1 MSELETKFLNEQG
14 VRYLWRQIK
23 QEQNSSNET
32 LSSNIAVNKE
42 NIDKLGQKVDE
53 QKEELQGN
61 IDGLKQ
67 GDIDSLKTDKVPF
80 PKTDED
86 IVHGEEND
94 MLSSNGDGSTSWKKI
109 SDYVSIV
116 PKIDS
121 NDSTEIAEIK
131 IGNKT
136 EHVYVPKK
144 NSGKLTIHT
153 SLNEVVEFDGSENV
167 EAAIDV
173 KEVIQNTKYLPR
185 YHSIDVNL
193 MTAEWESGENNAYS
207 ITKDGFSGLDSNTD
221 FTVYL
226 SDDNKTSADLFIYD
240 LITNVESLDG
250 GKIKITCSRKPS
262 SDIKVTVRY
271 ITIETI

>member
-14 VRYLWRQIK
+14 VKYLWRQIK
-23 QEQNSSNET
+23 QGQNSSNET
-32 LSSNIAVNKE
+32 LLSKIAVNEE
-42 NIDKLGQKVDE
+42 NINKLGQKVDE
-53 QKEELQGN
+53 QKEELQG
-61 IDGLKQ
+61 
-67 GDIDSLKTDKVPF
+67 DIDDLKTDKVSF
-80 PKTDED
+80 PKTDEN

-109 SDYVSIV
+109 SDYVSVV
-116 PKIDS
+116 PKINS
-121 NDSTEIAEIK
+121 NDSTEVAEIK

-167 EAAIDV
+167 EAAINV

-193 MTAEWESGENNAYS
+193 MTTEWESEESSAYS

-226 SDDNKTSADLFIYD
+226 SDDNKTSADLFIYN